1 MTRVGQNHTYTV
13 YLQYFWQGNHQIY
26 SHIRFIY
33 TVLANPTYDITCS
46 TTRIRPTL
54 VSGFYCASEQLR
66 VPCLC
71 VCHACE
77 CAMPVHVPCLCMCHV
92 CACAMPVHV
101 PCLCVCHACACA
113 MSVRVPCLCVCHVC
127 ACAMSVRVPCL
138 CVCHACACA
147 MPCKWLTT
155 SCFPQHIPGL

>member
-71 VCHACE
+71 VCHACV

-113 MSVRVPCLCVCHVC
+113 MSVRVPCLCMCQVC
-127 ACAMSVRVPCL
+127 ARAMPVRVPCL
-138 CVCHACACA
+138 CVCHVCACA
-147 MPCKWLTT
+147 MPVRV
-155 SCFPQHIPGL
+155 P